1 VQTETL
7 RKKRILRRETDM
19 TNGSIPRLLI
29 TFALPIMLGT
39 LFQQFYNM
47 VDTWVVGNFVSNE
60 AFAAV
65 GTSTPIINT
74 MIGFFTGLSTGAGI
88 IISQYYGARL
98 YDKVHDVVHTY
109 VTTILVLAAI
119 FTFIG
124 IWTAPT
130 LLRFMGTAPEVM
142 PQSTAYLRI
151 YFSGVSGLL
160 LYNMGSSILRA
171 IGDSQRPF
179 RFLVVAALLNI
190 VLDFLFVL
198 VFHMGVEGVAY
209 ATIISQ
215 GASAL
220 LTLRALIRSD
230 SCIRLFPSHLR
241 IHRDLLGRIIRIGLP
256 SAIQMSINS
265 FSNIFVNS
273 YTYQFGADTMSG
285 WAAYS
290 KIFQLF
296 ILPSQS
302 LGAAAS
308 TFVGQN
314 LGNQN
319 MDRAKEGVRTAIHLA
334 LIISIPLLATVWAIA
349 PHLVYFFNKKEE
361 VIALGTLFIRLQ
373 IPTLVFVCFDGI
385 YLPALRGSGNSR
397 TPMII
402 LLLCYPAFRQVYLF
416 IVSNYIS
423 NTLIPIVLAYPFGWL
438 LCAVVS
444 TIYYKKVGLSTVR
457 LSNTQ
462 GK

>member
-1 VQTETL
+1 M
-7 RKKRILRRETDM
+7 KKVSLAKARPRRRETDM
-19 TNGSIPRLLI
+19 TTGSIPHLLI
-29 TFALPIMLGT
+29 SFALPIMLGS

-88 IISQYYGARL
+88 VISQYYGAHL
-98 YDKVHDVVHTY
+98 YDKVHDVVHTF
-109 VTTILVLAAI
+109 VATIFILAVI

-124 IWTAPT
+124 VLATPT
-130 LLRFMGTAPEVM
+130 LLRFMGTSPEVL
-142 PQSTAYLRI
+142 PQSTSYLRI
-151 YFSGVSGLL
+151 YFAGVSGLL
-160 LYNMGSSILRA
+160 LYNMGASILRS

-179 RFLVVAALLNI
+179 RFLVIAAFLNI
-190 VLDFLFVL
+190 VLDLLFVI
-198 VFHMGVEGVAY
+198 VFQMGVKGVAY

-215 GASAL
+215 GISAALTL
-220 LTLRALIRSD
+220 LTLIRSD
-230 SCIRLFPSHLR
+230 SCIRLFPTHLR
-241 IHRDLLGRIIRIGLP
+241 IHRDLLGRIVRVGLP
-256 SAIQMSINS
+256 AAIQSSINS
-265 FSNIFVNS
+265 FSNIFINS

-302 LGAAAS
+302 LGAATS
-308 TFVGQN
+308 TFVSQN

-319 MDRAKEGVRTAIHLA
+319 MPRAKEGVRTAIWLA
-334 LIISIPLLATVWAIA
+334 LIITIPLLTTVWIIA
-349 PHLVYFFNKKEE
+349 PHLVAFFNKKEE

-373 IPTLVFVCFDGI
+373 IPFLIFVCFDGI
-385 YLPALRGSGNSR
+385 YLPALRGSGNSKIP
-397 TPMII
+397 TII
-402 LLLCYPAFRQVYLF
+402 VLLCYPAFRQVYLF

-438 LCAVVS
+438 LCVVVS

-457 LSNTQ
+457 LNSTTE
-462 GK
+462 